1 MNLTDPHYAD
11 YPAETGLEQLR
22 WMVARV
28 ADGRLPVG
36 ELIAN
41 FRAIHESIEQ
51 TGRPEYKSKEEAR
64 LVWDVLWALE
74 FYSPD
79 RMREKHPFEWNDAS
93 DVLEVVKRVA
103 AELKDV

>member
-1 MNLTDPHYAD
+1 MNPNDPRYAD
-11 YPAETGLEQLR
+11 FPAEIGVSQLR
-22 WMVARV
+22 WMIEGVAE
-28 ADGRLPVG
+28 GRLPVG
-36 ELIAN
+36 ELITH
-41 FRAIHESIEQ
+41 FRAIHENIEQ

-103 AELKDV
+103 TELKDV